1 MGNAAMTGPRHTW
14 RPLLSRKASCCG
26 SRPKKFRNICSAS
39 YNKCAVV
46 LIVGFHKYCSTL
58 LSRHYHIKS
67 YQRCS
72 QHARQSTLK
81 KLSCNVT
88 ICINV
93 IRTYDGPA
101 RLQDVVAIIFTDFR
115 VHNTF
120 LLETRFEH
128 ISAED
133 FTPLKEAASM
143 KRVTLGPDEQYK

>member
-14 RPLLSRKASCCG
+14 RPLLNRKASCCG

-46 LIVGFHKYCSTL
+46 LVVGFHKYCSTL
-58 LSRHYHIKS
+58 LSRYYHIKS
-67 YQRCS
+67 YKRYNQNVWQC
-72 QHARQSTLK
+72 TLK
-81 KLSCNVT
+81 ELSCNTTVR
-88 ICINV
+88 INV
-93 IRTYDGPA
+93 VRTYNRPA

-133 FTPLKEAASM
+133 FTPLKDAAKHELSDT
-143 KRVTLGPDEQYK
+143 KSG